1 MSIPCHAAAAP
12 LAPAAASAAIPAADF
27 FNNPDFSAARLS
39 PSGRYLAA
47 KRVAENGR
55 EQLAVVDLVN
65 TSAKSVANFKDTDIG
80 YFAWISDQRLL
91 FDTTDKQIGQ
101 GARRYGPGL
110 YAVNSDGQQFR
121 QLARHNNPFVRNG
134 GDDNMLPWHTF
145 MLHADGAQNSDQV
158 YVANININAPG
169 DFDHVEL
176 LKLNTKTTR
185 HTTVEGPGDTRDWL
199 LDAKGEPRLAITH
212 EAGQQI
218 LHYLDPKT
226 GAWRKV
232 ASNPMFTG
240 GKGAFQPLAFGSDGT
255 LYVST
260 STGNGIA
267 AVHTMDLETGAISPK
282 PLISLDGYDFS
293 GKLIFNNGKLL
304 GVRFLADGEGT
315 QWFDAAMQG
324 AQKEIDA
331 KLPRTVNIVTPPT
344 HAETPYLLVEA
355 YSDRQPRAY
364 FIYDTEKK
372 TLNLAGHSHPNI
384 KLSQMGTQD
393 LQHYAARDGMK
404 IPAWL
409 TTPAGAGKNLPMV
422 VLVHGGPYSRG
433 TAWGWK
439 PESQFLASRGY
450 AVLEPEFRGSTGFGY
465 QHFHAGWKQW
475 GLKMQDD
482 IADGVKWAIAQG
494 IADPKRICIAG
505 ASYGGYAAMMGL
517 VNDPG
522 LFQCG
527 INWVGVTDINLLFT
541 GHWRFT
547 SDLPPMWKK
556 YGMPELIGDPVKDAE
571 QFKATSPL
579 QQAARITQ
587 PLLLAYGGADMRVP
601 IIHGTRFRDAL
612 KATNKQVEWI
622 EYEEEGHGWALPKNR
637 IDFWTRV
644 ERFLDKQIG
653 AGAAASTASAATTKP
668 TPSAP

>member
-1 MSIPCHAAAAP
+1 VPFSSLRLATIAVAAALSLSLPSHAADSP
-12 LAPAAASAAIPAADF
+12 LIPAAEF

-47 KRVAENGR
+47 KRVAQNGR
-55 EQLAVVDLVN
+55 EQLAVVDLLH
-65 TSAKSVANFKDTDIG
+65 TSALSVANFQDADVG
-80 YFAWISDQRLL
+80 HFAWISDERLL

-101 GARRYGPGL
+101 GGRRYGPGL
-110 YAVNSDGQQFR
+110 YAVDRDGKNFR
-121 QLARHNNPFVRNG
+121 QLARHSNPFIRS
-134 GDDNMLPWHTF
+134 GDEPNLLPWHTF
-145 MLHADGAQNSDQV
+145 MLPADGAQDSDQA

-169 DFDHVEL
+169 DIDHVEL
-176 LKLNTKTTR
+176 LKLNTKTR
-185 HTTVEGPGDTRDWL
+185 RYTTVDGPGDTRDWL
-199 LDAKGEPRLAITH
+199 LDAKGEPRIAITH

-218 LHYLDPKT
+218 LHYLDPKD
-226 GAWRKV
+226 GKWRQV

-260 STGNGIA
+260 SKDNGMA
-267 AVHTMDLETGAISPK
+267 AIHTMDLETGAISPK
-282 PLISLDGYDFS
+282 ALLTLDGYDFS
-293 GKLIFNNGKLL
+293 GKLIFSRGTLL
-304 GVRFLADGEGT
+304 GVRFLADGVGV
-315 QWFDAAMQG
+315 QWFDAAMQE
-324 AQKEIDA
+324 AQKDIDA
-331 KLPRTVNIVTPPT
+331 KLPRTVNVVTPPT
-344 HAETPYLLVEA
+344 RAETPFLLVEA

-364 FIYDTEKK
+364 FIYDKEKK

-384 KLSQMGTQD
+384 KSSQMGTQD
-393 LQHYAARDGMK
+393 LVHYAARDGLR

-422 VLVHGGPYSRG
+422 VMVHGGPYARG
-433 TAWGWK
+433 TSWGWK

-465 QHFHAGWKQW
+465 QHFRAGWKQW

-505 ASYGGYAAMMGL
+505 ASYGGYATLMGL

-522 LFQCG
+522 LYQCG

-556 YGMPELIGDPVKDAE
+556 YGMPELIGDPVKNAD
-571 QFKATSPL
+571 QFNATSPL

-601 IIHGTRFRDAL
+601 IIHGTKFRDAV
-612 KATNKQVEWI
+612 KATNQQVEWI
-622 EYEEEGHGWALPKNR
+622 EYSEEGHGWALPKNR

-644 ERFLDKQIG
+644 EKFLDKHIG
-653 AGAAASTASAATTKP
+653 TKKA
-668 TPSAP
+668 PSAP